1 MKKKKSL
8 IIFGLCICVVFLI
21 VFKLNQLSLKQPIY
35 YRYLVEHYLPS
46 IADSVYE
53 TSTINL
59 IYITNAW
66 DDNQITNVTFDEHP
80 ELTATVYGSQSKQY
94 GIYKVV
100 NVVLFFEWNQNV
112 VDALPKVAKINT
124 IQVTYSNRQ
133 SHTVDIGKWYLYSGE
148 SAENLLEP
156 VDCLPLYDSER
167 FQTYEASLDLFI
179 KGFSPTTLECIE
191 DADIIEAL
199 SFTYGNY
206 DLLQPS
212 EPIMVRDKSQI
223 EFKMKIKNSK
233 MNRLI
238 SYDSYYDYY
247 EIEPQIELSDEFN
260 HQYFVTIANPYTTL
274 QFKNYKD
281 VKKYLQRR
289 R

>member
-1 MKKKKSL
+1 
-8 IIFGLCICVVFLI
+8 
-21 VFKLNQLSLKQPIY
+21 
-35 YRYLVEHYLPS
+35 VEHYLPS